1 MNKKTIMKRNKDR
14 AFGIRRLAGK
24 YLELDSFGPDTG
36 YRISPL
42 ISREDDQ
49 LTEGYGFYIDFY
61 HGKWSEGSMDSS
73 VCVSVGR
80 DLSGADM
87 VCMQS
92 KDTVYVQYE
101 YLICR
106 GKDVLKYILT
116 LPEASTLDARQ
127 ILDEMVQSTT
137 FREAETEMDYIS
149 DF

>member
-61 HGKWSEGSMDSS
+61 HGKWSEGSMDSP

-87 VCMQS
+87 VCISAEPFGVVMIPVS
-92 KDTVYVQYE
+92 EGFGAVIYSIGEAVMA
-101 YLICR
+101 CR
-106 GKDVLKYILT
+106 TCLRS
-116 LPEASTLDARQ
+116 AA
-127 ILDEMVQSTT
+127 
-137 FREAETEMDYIS
+137 
-149 DF
+149 